1 MKVYLNILLS
11 FSLIL
16 VFGCGSS
23 PSNKKELSTEDVLLV
38 DILSDIHIAEAG
50 LRRYLEADR
59 DSILKHFKG
68 QVFRIHEVEQS
79 WFDSTMHSVILDQPR
94 YLKVYSAVSDT
105 IDTSYKQMR
114 VK

>member
-1 MKVYLNILLS
+1 MKVYLNILFS

-16 VFGCGSS
+16 VLGCGSA

-38 DILSDIHIAEAG
+38 DILTDIHVAEAG

-59 DSILKHFKG
+59 DSVLQHFKG
-68 QVFRIHEVEQS
+68 QIFKIHEVNQT
-79 WFDSTMHSVILDQPR
+79 WFDSTMHAVILDQPR

-105 IDTSYKQMR
+105 IDTSYKDMR